1 MFGVTLSFSFS
12 MLEDNRWAYIEGDRL
27 LCFSIA
33 SLDPS
38 WFRG

>member
-38 WFRG
+38 WFWG